1 MPGKNLQ
8 LADDFAA
15 DYDSSVLQNNW
26 IGPQLLFELVADRL
40 KTPSQI
46 LDLGIGTGESARP
59 FSEAGH
65 IITGLDGSQKMIEK
79 CRQKQIGKELVLH
92 NLENVPYPLT
102 TDSFDAIISNGV
114 FHLIHPIDDLFEEA
128 QRILKSKGIFVF
140 TFEAAE
146 HIENFVEKESGVWEK
161 ETETGVLTYKHE
173 NSYVRKLL
181 SKNGFNVIDQ
191 SQFLAF
197 VNKQSNTKIYFQVIA
212 ASLQAN
218 R

>member
-15 DYDSSVLQNNW
+15 DYDASVIQNHW
-26 IGPQLLFELVADRL
+26 TGPKVLFELTQPYL
-40 KTPSQI
+40 KHPSHI

-65 IITGLDGSQKMIEK
+65 LITGLDGSQKMIEQ
-79 CRQKQIGKELVLH
+79 CRQKHIGKELVLH

-128 QRILKSKGIFVF
+128 QRILKSMGIFVF

-146 HIENFVEKESGVWEK
+146 HIENLVEKESGVWEK

-173 NSYVRKLL
+173 NTYIRKLL

-197 VNKQSNTKIYFQVIA
+197 VNKESNTKIYFQAIV